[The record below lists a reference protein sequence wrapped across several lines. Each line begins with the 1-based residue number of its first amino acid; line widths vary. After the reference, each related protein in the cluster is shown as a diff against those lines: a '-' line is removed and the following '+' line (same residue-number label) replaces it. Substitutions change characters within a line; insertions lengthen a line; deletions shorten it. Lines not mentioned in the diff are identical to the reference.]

1 MCPVPDV
8 RQPREQARFGLA
20 PVAPPRLRRV
30 GPSSLDAA
38 YVTEGD
44 LRDNVHFAAGV
55 SLCRAAGCIV
65 TDLDGGPVDT
75 GGSPATRAGL
85 IAAAA
90 EATHAA
96 MLALMHE

>member
-1 MCPVPDV
+1 
-8 RQPREQARFGLA
+8 
-20 PVAPPRLRRV
+20 V

-65 TDLDGGPVDT
+65 TDLDGRPVDT